1 MFTIINRL
9 FLNMFKLIAATV
21 YTFAAICITIFT
33 GCASVMP
40 TKEPPLAEAIGYEI
54 PSWKGWTTVG
64 INEAVYK
71 IEYEKLRV
79 LRTMVN
85 VVNEPALAAHEQ
97 AINWLNVG
105 LSAGTFGGIPLA
117 GALALK
123 KLPKGAI
130 KEEDH
135 LAEVEKA
142 RMEQPPV

>member
-1 MFTIINRL
+1 MKKLKTFFRKL
-9 FLNMFKLIAATV
+9 FALIGIVV
-21 YTFAAICITIFT
+21 YTFAAICVTVFT
-33 GCASVMP
+33 GCSSVMP

-54 PSWKGWTTVG
+54 PDWKGWTTVG

-71 IEYEKLRV
+71 LEYEKLKV

-85 VVNEPALAAHEQ
+85 IVNEPALAAHEQ

-123 KLPKGAI
+123 KLPKGAV

-142 RMEQPPV
+142 RMEQPPA